1 MYINSP
7 GGVVTS
13 GLAIYDTMR
22 YVRPP
27 VHTLCVGQAAS
38 MASLLLCA
46 GAKGER
52 RATPH
57 ARVMLHQPLGGAQG
71 QASDVL
77 IQARE
82 ISRLRDMLTDL
93 YCRHSGAAREL
104 VERTLDRD
112 SYMSAG
118 EAVAWG
124 LLDHVIDERDEATL
138 SGVAPVEEE
147 EEEEEEEDGDGDA
160 DAEEEDAGRGG
171 RGGKKKKQ

>member
-7 GGVVTS
+7 GGVVTA

-57 ARVMLHQPLGGAQG
+57 ARVMLHQPMGGAQG

-77 IQARE
+77 IQAAE
-82 ISRLRDMLTDL
+82 IARLRDILTDL
-93 YCRHSGAAREL
+93 YVRHTGADREK
-104 VERTLDRD
+104 VRKTLDRD
-112 SYMSAG
+112 TFMGAE

-124 LLDHVIDERDEATL
+124 LLDHVIDERDESTL

-147 EEEEEEEDGDGDA
+147 EEDDEPDEEDG
-160 DAEEEDAGRGG
+160 RHG
-171 RGGKKKKQ
+171 RGGKAALHSKKK

>member
-7 GGVVTS
+7 GGVVTA

-82 ISRLRDMLTDL
+82 ISRLRDILTDL
-93 YCRHSGAAREL
+93 YCRHTGADRAK

-112 SYMSAG
+112 SYLSAD

-124 LLDHVIDERDEATL
+124 LLDHVIDERDESTL

-147 EEEEEEEDGDGDA
+147 SDEEDGGEEEER
-160 DAEEEDAGRGG
+160 RGPS
-171 RGGKKKKQ
+171 GKKKK